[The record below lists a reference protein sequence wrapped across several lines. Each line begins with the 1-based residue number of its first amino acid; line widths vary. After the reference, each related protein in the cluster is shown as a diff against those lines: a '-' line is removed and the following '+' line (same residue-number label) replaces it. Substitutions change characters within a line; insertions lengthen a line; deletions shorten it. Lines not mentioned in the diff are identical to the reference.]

1 MNEMQKLDRQKYKK
15 VFFWFWIY
23 TLLVIIWGAWVRI
36 SHSGD
41 GCGDHWP
48 VCQGEFIPDLTQKKT
63 FIEYFHR
70 LMSGAYGLIVIYLWW
85 KLRFLHKKMTLAHSF
100 LILMITEALLGAAL
114 VKFNLVTTN
123 DSFLR
128 LIFMSLHQL
137 NSFMLTAVTFLIYKS
152 FVTEFD
158 FRIKKIHI
166 LFIIVPITGAIAALS
181 TTLFPS
187 ISLFQGIMDDFNS
200 QSHIFIKLRILHPLL
215 AMIIMTSFIIW
226 LYVKNETRLA
236 LETFFA
242 VVVGIIT
249 LISLSPVYLKI
260 SHLLLAHLLW
270 ARYLDFT
277 LKVRS
282 TQKVD
287 INT

>member
-123 DSFLR
+123 DSFLS

>member
-152 FVTEFD
+152 FDTEFD

>member
-152 FVTEFD
+152 FDTEFD

-242 VVVGIIT
+242 VVIGIIT

>member
-15 VFFWFWIY
+15 VFFWFWFY

>member
-152 FVTEFD
+152 FDTEFD

-242 VVVGIIT
+242 VVIGIIT
-249 LISLSPVYLKI
+249 LISLSPAYLKI